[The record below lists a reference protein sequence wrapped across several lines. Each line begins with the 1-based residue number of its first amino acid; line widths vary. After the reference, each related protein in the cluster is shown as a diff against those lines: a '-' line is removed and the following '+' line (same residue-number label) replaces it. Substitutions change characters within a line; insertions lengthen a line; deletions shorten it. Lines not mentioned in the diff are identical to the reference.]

1 VENLQE
7 GTTLQDNE
15 ATGPLGKARENLEV
29 FADNLIL
36 QDSLRG
42 MVEWLLVLKDVLKSD
57 EISDL
62 EREQTLSEIK
72 LLEEAWSNLADSFRE
87 KGISA

>member
-1 VENLQE
+1 MENLQE
-7 GTTLQDNE
+7 GTTLQDND

-36 QDSLRG
+36 QDSLKG
-42 MVEWLLVLKDVLKSD
+42 MVEWLLVLRDVLKSD

-62 EREQTLSEIK
+62 EREQTLTEIK
-72 LLEEAWSNLADSFRE
+72 LLEEAWSNLADAFRE